1 MIVKNSKKE
10 KNTVTF
16 DVELDSAEFEK
27 YVNGAYLKA
36 RSRIMVPGFRKGK
49 APRMVI
55 EGMYGKDV
63 FYDDAFDN
71 AANDAFAFG
80 VAEGK
85 LETVGRPTMTD
96 SKVTEENGA
105 VLSFSTDVYPEVTL
119 GQYKGLEA
127 EKPSAE
133 VTDEEVDGH
142 IERLRKQNARLVTVE
157 RPAQNGDTVNINYA
171 GLLDGIPFDGGTAEN
186 QNLVLGSNTF
196 VPGFESQLVGIS
208 AGEERDLDIT
218 FPENYG
224 HDLGGKAVVFHVKC
238 NEVKFEE
245 LPELDDEF
253 AKDNDFD
260 TLAEQAGEGFETL
273 AKTYDC
279 FDGSTVRVKK
289 LLSSPLMGKIGMTG
303 GFICLTGE
311 SCVSTTTHAASMPF
325 TMCHEIGHRMAF
337 AREDEANFAGFLACA
352 ASERPE
358 FRYSGY
364 YAAFRYC
371 YNALYNADPQAASE
385 VWAGVSAGVAA
396 DWSASVKHYEAIRN
410 ETAAEVTDN
419 VYDTYLKSFSV
430 ESGVQSYGEVT
441 DLLLDWYFGGNA

>member
-1 MIVKNSKKE
+1 MTKTILRLLLS
-10 KNTVTF
+10 
-16 DVELDSAEFEK
+16 
-27 YVNGAYLKA
+27 GALVVLTG
-36 RSRIMVPGFRKGK
+36 IMVLAAKFLTPFVFSFYPDLSRGAIKVLAAITSILPIALCELLLVFLLIWFFVTLLRAIKR
-49 APRMVI
+49 ARMVRWLT
-55 EGMYGKDV
+55 GV
-63 FYDDAFDN
+63 LLSVCLLVTAF
-71 AANDAFAFG
+71 
-80 VAEGK
+80 
-85 LETVGRPTMTD
+85 VG
-96 SKVTEENGA
+96 
-105 VLSFSTDVYPEVTL
+105 LW
-119 GQYKGLEA
+119 GLNYYA
-127 EKPSAE
+127 PPMQ
-133 VTDEEVDGH
+133 
-142 IERLRKQNARLVTVE
+142 ERLNIPSRQYTAQELKEAALYYRDTANALSTQVQRGADGAMVE
-157 RPAQNGDTVNINYA
+157 Y
-171 GLLDGIPFDGGTAEN
+171 
-186 QNLVLGSNTF
+186 
-196 VPGFESQLVGIS
+196 
-208 AGEERDLDIT
+208 
-218 FPENYG
+218 
-224 HDLGGKAVVFHVKC
+224 
-238 NEVKFEE
+238 
-245 LPELDDEF
+245 
-253 AKDNDFD
+253 DFD
-260 TLAEQAGEGFETL
+260 TLAKQAGEGFETL

-396 DWSASVKHYEAIRN
+396 DWSASVKHYKAIRN